1 MSNTPE
7 KIWAIRKDGGNG
19 GVYTT
24 NENIS
29 TDVRL
34 VEYIRA
40 DLVTDWMDIK
50 TAPKDGTAIL
60 AYWPAPE
67 YAPDAP
73 AIVQTWWT
81 SEYCGWITPYPEHD
95 PNLNPTHWQ
104 PLPTPPPAT

>member
-29 TDVRL
+29 TDGRL

-40 DLVTDWMDIK
+40 DLVPQWMPID
-50 TAPKDGTAIL
+50 TAPKDGQAIL
-60 AYWPAPE
+60 STWPSLFKDQDKWFIQPVFFR
-67 YAPDAP
+67 DG
-73 AIVQTWWT
+73 IWLHLWD
-81 SEYCGWITPYPEHD
+81 HD
-95 PNLNPTHWQ
+95 ETMPLNPTHWQ
-104 PLPTPPPAT
+104 PLPNPPPAT

>member
-19 GVYTT
+19 GIYTT

-29 TDVRL
+29 TDDRL

-40 DLVTDWMDIK
+40 DLVNDWMDID
-50 TAPKDGTAIL
+50 TAPKDGTK
-60 AYWPAPE
+60 
-67 YAPDAP
+67 
-73 AIVQTWWT
+73 IVGSYHDGFRSFKVDVFYYCIGTWWIDDY
-81 SEYCGWITPYPEHD
+81 SEGD
-95 PNLNPTHWQ
+95 KQPTHWQ